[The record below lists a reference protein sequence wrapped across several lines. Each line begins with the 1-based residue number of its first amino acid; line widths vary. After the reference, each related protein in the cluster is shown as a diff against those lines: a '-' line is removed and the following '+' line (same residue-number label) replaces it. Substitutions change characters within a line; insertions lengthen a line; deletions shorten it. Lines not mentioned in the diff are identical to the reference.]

1 MVSSQQN
8 KHFLIAYIVQ
18 TGTWGLYVCVWRFN
32 WWSVQHHQPQ
42 VVHKKRAFEFTA
54 HTHTLVCSIC
64 SHPSLSNLHRT
75 YAFTLHQHLQAIA
88 APWKAPDWPWIP
100 LFHSLPAPQLPPL
113 LFPPALFCSLT
124 YQTPISNS
132 DLVPSASF
140 FPSDP
145 AVGAEPGE
153 IQPGSLQDAL
163 LPRKSAGRRAAQPE
177 EPARHCQPPHQNH
190 PGTPGDFLSL
200 LLSRTG
206 KEYIKRRFW
215 RFWMGRLDLLDV

>member
-32 WWSVQHHQPQ
+32 WWSVQHHQPLKSSIKNG
-42 VVHKKRAFEFTA
+42 HLNLL
-54 HTHTLVCSIC
+54 HTHTLSSAPYAVILHYQTSTELMPLPSTNIC
-64 SHPSLSNLHRT
+64 KQS
-75 YAFTLHQHLQAIA
+75 
-88 APWKAPDWPWIP
+88 
-100 LFHSLPAPQLPPL
+100 QLPEKL
-113 LFPPALFCSLT
+113 
-124 YQTPISNS
+124 QTDPGSPSFIPSIIIS
-132 DLVPSASF
+132 PSALLLAHLPNTNFKFRSCTKRVF
-140 FPSDP
+140 PFPSDP

-206 KEYIKRRFW
+206 KEYIKRR
-215 RFWMGRLDLLDV
+215 L

>member
-32 WWSVQHHQPQ
+32 WWSVQHHQPLKSSIKNG
-42 VVHKKRAFEFTA
+42 HLNLL
-54 HTHTLVCSIC
+54 HTHTLSSAPYAVILHYQTSTELMPLPSTNIC
-64 SHPSLSNLHRT
+64 KQS
-75 YAFTLHQHLQAIA
+75 
-88 APWKAPDWPWIP
+88 
-100 LFHSLPAPQLPPL
+100 QLPEKL
-113 LFPPALFCSLT
+113 
-124 YQTPISNS
+124 QTDPGSPSFIPSIIIS
-132 DLVPSASF
+132 PSALLLAHLPNTNFKFRSCTKRVF
-140 FPSDP
+140 PFPSDP

>member
-1 MVSSQQN
+1 M
-8 KHFLIAYIVQ
+8 
-18 TGTWGLYVCVWRFN
+18 GTVRVCVWRFN
-32 WWSVQHHQPQ
+32 WWSVQHHQPLKSSIKNG
-42 VVHKKRAFEFTA
+42 HLNLL
-54 HTHTLVCSIC
+54 HTHTLSSAPYAVILHYQTSTELMPLPSTNIC
-64 SHPSLSNLHRT
+64 KQS
-75 YAFTLHQHLQAIA
+75 
-88 APWKAPDWPWIP
+88 
-100 LFHSLPAPQLPPL
+100 QLPEKL
-113 LFPPALFCSLT
+113 
-124 YQTPISNS
+124 QTDPGSPSFIPSIIIS
-132 DLVPSASF
+132 PSALLLAHLPNTNFKFRSCTKRVF
-140 FPSDP
+140 PFPSDP

>member
-32 WWSVQHHQPQ
+32 WWSVQHHQPLKSSIKNG
-42 VVHKKRAFEFTA
+42 HLNLL
-54 HTHTLVCSIC
+54 HTHTHTHSRLLHMQSSFTIKPPQNLCLYPPPTSA
-64 SHPSLSNLHRT
+64 SNRSSLKSSRL
-75 YAFTLHQHLQAIA
+75 TL
-88 APWKAPDWPWIP
+88 D
-100 LFHSLPAPQLPPL
+100 PPL
-113 LFPPALFCSLT
+113 SFPPRPSTASII
-124 YQTPISNS
+124 IS
-132 DLVPSASF
+132 PSALLLAHLPNTNFKFRSCTKRVF
-140 FPSDP
+140 PFPSDP

-206 KEYIKRRFW
+206 KEYIKRRF
-215 RFWMGRLDLLDV
+215 